1 MNRNAEVRNLIIKLL
16 AWPLGAVILGIVLL
30 TLSITMPGDSGN
42 AFTVLFRTLF
52 GIIHFPILLSQNFLG
67 WPTGGIGFVVGF
79 ALDGLLWFGV
89 FELVWRFVMK
99 RRRSARKVRG
109 EQ

>member
-1 MNRNAEVRNLIIKLL
+1 LNRNAEVRNLIIKLL

-79 ALDGLLWFGV
+79 ALDGLLWFGL
-89 FELVWRFVMK
+89 FELGWRFVAN
-99 RRRSARKVRG
+99 RRKASSR
-109 EQ
+109 

>member
-30 TLSITMPGDSGN
+30 ALSITMPEDSGN

-67 WPTGGIGFVVGF
+67 WPTEGVGFIIGF
-79 ALDGLLWFGV
+79 ALDGLLWFGLV
-89 FELVWRFVMK
+89 ELVWRFVKK
-99 RRRSARKVRG
+99 RRKLVAKGRG
-109 EQ
+109 EP